1 MNGELPGVQAGFKE
15 TEELEIK
22 LPTFTGPWREQGSS
36 RKTSASALLTM
47 PKPLYE
53 SQQTEPDPTE
63 KSLWAGLS
71 HC

>member
-36 RKTSASALLTM
+36 RKTSASLTRLNPLTM
-47 PKPLYE
+47 WITTNCGKFL
-53 SQQTEPDPTE
+53 
-63 KSLWAGLS
+63 KR
-71 HC
+71 